1 MAARAMPL
9 SSSAAPA
16 TAYPARSE
24 QTGVDKGAGGSMR
37 MRIRDS
43 RNGGPDRARAPKA
56 RQRVSQHESH
66 PRAGSGQSGAGLSPA
81 SPLTPWGVEGPV
93 QAEVFVL
100 RMRAG
105 RPELA
110 GPCGPDPWYIEVA
123 AEDDPVEVVSR
134 LSRNLM
140 GEPVLVHSTSWRRAR
155 GAVVLSF
162 VVVNSDA
169 QAPQLVG
176 VPISRAQLAR
186 SSATSAA
193 KTIAA
198 AQVLEHG
205 LRHLAWLSR
214 EDQVVMATLSDE
226 WKHALEDYVPEPFRN
241 LV

>member
-1 MAARAMPL
+1 
-9 SSSAAPA
+9 
-16 TAYPARSE
+16 
-24 QTGVDKGAGGSMR
+24 MR

-43 RNGGPDRARAPKA
+43 RDGGRDRARAPKA
-56 RQRVSQHESH
+56 RGGVAQHEGH
-66 PRAGSGQSGAGLSPA
+66 PRSGAGESGAGLNQQPPPA
-81 SPLTPWGVEGPV
+81 VTPWAVEGPV

-176 VPISRAQLAR
+176 VPITRADLAR
-186 SSATSAA
+186 SGATSAA

-214 EDQVVMATLSDE
+214 EDQIVMATLSDE
-226 WKHALEDYVPEPFRN
+226 WKCALEDYVPEPFRN
-241 LV
+241 LA